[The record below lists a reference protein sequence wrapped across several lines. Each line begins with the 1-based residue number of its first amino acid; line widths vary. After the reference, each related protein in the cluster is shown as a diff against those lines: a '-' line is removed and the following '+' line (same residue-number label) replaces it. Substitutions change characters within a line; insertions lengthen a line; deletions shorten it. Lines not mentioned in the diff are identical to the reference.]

1 MYLRVGLVPNRARR
15 RHAASSARIRD
26 QYNLLYVKLEH
37 VKQAFDDAW

>member
-26 QYNLLYVKLEH
+26 QYNLSYVELEH
-37 VKQAFDDAW
+37 VMQALDESS